1 MLFVSGE
8 KAERFPKAMA
18 AGADLVC
25 IDLEDAVHADRK
37 QLAREQVLGWLSKNS
52 SSDGPAIA
60 LRINGLRTLEGLR
73 DVLALNESGV
83 HLDWLLVPKVEDAA
97 DLQAL
102 HAWAGPCYDRLTALI
117 ETPHG
122 VENAL
127 SIARAGGKLA
137 APDARRRGSGRGTRR
152 AVWLGRIAAR
162 PWRAWS
168 TQRKRRDCRR
178 GMSRTSI

>member
-25 IDLEDAVHADRK
+25 IDLEDAVHAERK
-37 QLAREQVLGWLSKNS
+37 QLAREQVLGWLSKNTS
-52 SSDGPAIA
+52 PEGPAIA

-73 DVLALNESGV
+73 DVLALSESGV

-102 HAWAGPCYDRLTALI
+102 HSWVGAQLPAADRVDRDAAW
-117 ETPHG
+117 
-122 VENAL
+122 N
-127 SIARAGGKLA
+127 
-137 APDARRRGSGRGTRR
+137 
-152 AVWLGRIAAR
+152 
-162 PWRAWS
+162 
-168 TQRKRRDCRR
+168 
-178 GMSRTSI
+178 